1 MKLSDILNLVSAVL
15 TFLFVILLMFRS
27 LKSGCFSW
35 LDYSFAFTTLFF
47 NIGINI
53 LSALGR

>member
-1 MKLSDILNLVSAVL
+1 MKLSDILNLVSAIL

-27 LKSGCFSW
+27 FNSGCFSW
-35 LDYSFAFTTLFF
+35 LDYGFAFTTLFL

-53 LSALGR
+53 LAALGR